1 MRVTYLKLYKYKR
14 FPLSSQEAFEH
25 HFQKKLVM
33 IVGPNGAGKSSLMGE
48 LSPLPPSKDDFHKGG
63 YKEIRLDH
71 KDQEYRLMADFTGTT
86 PKYHFYVGEEDLNLS
101 HNVTNQ
107 RELVF
112 QHFGVAPIVQ
122 DLLTGAE
129 IFTDMSIISR
139 KKFFNT
145 VTHLNIDAVINHYNK
160 LKEQLKNQ
168 EFLFKNTTTLM
179 LTEKQKLSD
188 STRIE
193 SLHQQKSQCRS
204 MMEALLQF
212 RSEIFQHAQTG
223 DLSAAQQEW
232 VKLRQVWQNVYRDGY
247 LYLTS
252 YPRVNLPSLREQA
265 LQQLATAQTHLQ
277 NHYRRIEELDQQIDS
292 LQLLQ
297 QQDLEQIRHQRSL
310 LEVEQTHITD
320 SLQHFTLQEWQSNTL
335 SVLGT
340 LEHAVHDIAHT
351 LSPNPDKLLSKDR
364 YTALVKARAEMSDA
378 YSQLLQ
384 QEIHNQ
390 QTIQELEQHQ
400 NLQCPNCQ
408 HAWLPQE
415 VLSKLQHARDT
426 HTALVERKKQ
436 LQFAVQELAPQIEAQ
451 ETYLQ
456 MYSQFA
462 NLFTMTKANFRSFW
476 RKVLDEEIHYQDPQ
490 KLAVMVRQLSMD
502 VQGVERY
509 HQIQEETKELD
520 RKITLLC
527 SVGSQSLQELQQQR
541 VYVEEQIYQS
551 QCTLNL
557 TEHKLQDY
565 QMAHQY
571 YERLSALQDLLQT
584 ARSQIYD
591 QRMRHTVKGLLQE
604 TDDELSKLKVQ
615 MIEIDKELTS
625 HGMTEQ
631 MVQRYEAQLLQ
642 IQEHIK
648 VLTCLTEELSPKN
661 GLIAKSVSRFLNL
674 IIQAVN
680 TVIAGVWDYKMEL
693 KVINVEDSALDYKFK
708 VVVEDRHEVDDI
720 AHVSS
725 GMKEIVNLAMK
736 ITLFKL
742 QRLEAY
748 PIYLDELGARLDEV
762 HRRRIA
768 DIIFKMLN
776 SPTYSQIFLVTHLD
790 LAYADFKDTE
800 VIDLHG

>member
-232 VKLRQVWQNVYRDGY
+232 VKLHQVWQNVYRDGY

-252 YPRVNLPSLREQA
+252 YPRVKLPSLREQA